1 MRRSTA
7 HADAAPA
14 GRGWPASPTSDMT
27 GARVPAPSATVG
39 IDAGATLTKLVRWDA
54 ETAVARLPSAD
65 EAAVRAQVAAWA
77 PERVGLTGGGASR
90 LAATFGDV
98 PVHAVGEFDAW
109 AAGAPLAAAAEGTT
123 LPARF
128 LLASLGTG
136 TSVLHLGDGPVS
148 RAGGT
153 ALGGGTVLGLG
164 RLLLGAPD
172 FATIA
177 ALAAAGDRR
186 RVDLLVGDV
195 YQDTTSPLLRE
206 LTAASFAKPGAMPR
220 REDLAHALM
229 GLVGENVALV
239 CGGLARSA
247 GVETIVFGGSTL
259 DGNPA
264 LATVVTTITT
274 LFGHTPVL
282 LRDGAFCGALGA
294 AALAAEAA

>member
-1 MRRSTA
+1 MSSL
-7 HADAAPA
+7 P
-14 GRGWPASPTSDMT
+14 
-27 GARVPAPSATVG
+27 VTVG
-39 IDAGATLTKLVRWDA
+39 VDAGATLTKLVRRDVA
-54 ETAVARLPSAD
+54 THVARVPSS
-65 EAAVRAQVAAWA
+65 ELAAVRAQIDAWA
-77 PERVGLTGGGASR
+77 PARVGLTGGGAAR
-90 LAATFGDV
+90 LATELDGVALH
-98 PVHAVGEFDAW
+98 PVGEFDAW
-109 AAGAPLAAAAEGTT
+109 AAGVGLAAGAEGTA
-123 LPARF
+123 LPPRC

-164 RLLLGAPD
+164 RLLLGESD
-172 FATIA
+172 FARIA

-206 LTAASFAKPGAMPR
+206 LTAASFAKAGAAPR

-239 CGGLARSA
+239 CGGLARAA

-264 LATVVTTITT
+264 LAAIVGAITT
-274 LFGHTPVL
+274 LFGHRPVF
-282 LRDGAFCGALGA
+282 LREGAFCGALGA
-294 AALAAEAA
+294 AALAAENA